1 MVTLMSRPFARKNSA
16 RGISWL
22 TESLSD
28 PETVTALREILDDA
42 WARLPPE
49 KQATLQKTALAER
62 ILKLAA
68 EGERNRRRLL
78 DAALTDL
85 AA

>member
-1 MVTLMSRPFARKNSA
+1 MVDRETVYF
-16 RGISWL
+16 
-22 TESLSD
+22 D

-42 WARLPPE
+42 WACLPPE

>member
-1 MVTLMSRPFARKNSA
+1 MVDRERVSF
-16 RGISWL
+16 
-22 TESLSD
+22 D

-42 WARLPPE
+42 WARLLPE
-49 KQATLQKTALAER
+49 TQATIQKTALAER
-62 ILKLAA
+62 ILKLAGK
-68 EGERNRRRLL
+68 GERDRKRLR

>member
-1 MVTLMSRPFARKNSA
+1 MVDREPVYF
-16 RGISWL
+16 
-22 TESLSD
+22 D
-28 PETVTALREILDDA
+28 PDTVTALREILDDA
-42 WARLPPE
+42 WASLPSE

-68 EGERNRRRLL
+68 EGERDRKRLL

>member
-1 MVTLMSRPFARKNSA
+1 MVDRKPVYFD
-16 RGISWL
+16 R
-22 TESLSD
+22 
-28 PETVTALREILDDA
+28 ETVTALKEILDDA
-42 WARLPPE
+42 WACLPSE

-68 EGERNRRRLL
+68 EGERDRKRLL
-78 DAALTDL
+78 DAALTGL

>member
-1 MVTLMSRPFARKNSA
+1 MVDRERVSF
-16 RGISWL
+16 
-22 TESLSD
+22 D

-42 WARLPPE
+42 WTCLPPE
-49 KQATLQKTALAER
+49 TQATIQKTALAER
-62 ILKLAA
+62 ILKLAGK
-68 EGERNRRRLL
+68 GERDRKRLR